1 MHNIK
6 YLQSIKK
13 YFKVPSFIDAVVCC
27 LDNDDTSFT
36 ENLKDRTVNNVFKD
50 FLFVHSF
57 QLNIFEEILI
67 VIAVFKASQVLPKY
81 IFINENNF

>member
-1 MHNIK
+1 M
-6 YLQSIKK
+6 
-13 YFKVPSFIDAVVCC
+13 C
-27 LDNDDTSFT
+27 
-36 ENLKDRTVNNVFKD
+36 FKD